1 MAVKHHLDELH
12 LVGLP
17 LDSGLEIPE
26 FDTLIL
32 QRPQRSFQ
40 STALVNHLLLPTY
53 VQTTG
58 IR

>member
-17 LDSGLEIPE
+17 LDSGLEIRT

-32 QRPQRSFQ
+32 QRPQRTFQ
-40 STALVNHLLLPTY
+40 SMALVNQLQLPTY
-53 VQTTG
+53 VATTG